1 MRLYSVRMD
10 KDGPARSRD
19 GESVLNLERKST
31 SSIGRERRESAPGQK
46 ILFAPDPDRRREI
59 TTLPLTRT
67 FSRNSYS
74 SARDE
79 EEARLKR
86 ATRSRGVD
94 PDVILPVGLSPPAC
108 WWSANS

>member
-1 MRLYSVRMD
+1 MD
-10 KDGPARSRD
+10 SDETPRAPD
-19 GESVLNLERKST
+19 EESIPERKSI
-31 SSIGRERRESAPGQK
+31 SSIARERRESTPGHK
-46 ILFAPDPDRRREI
+46 ILFAPDPNRHREI

-74 SARDE
+74 SAKDE

-94 PDVILPVGLSPPAC
+94 PDVILPVGPTHPWLVG
-108 WWSANS
+108 